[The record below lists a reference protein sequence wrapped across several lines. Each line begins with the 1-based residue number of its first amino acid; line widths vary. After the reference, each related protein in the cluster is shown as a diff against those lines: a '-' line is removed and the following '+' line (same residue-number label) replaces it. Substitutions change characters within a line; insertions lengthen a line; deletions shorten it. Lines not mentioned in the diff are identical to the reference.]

1 MMMVWQKGRIRGA
14 VPVTQ
19 GLSDGASGERSWVV
33 KVGGSLL
40 GRPHWPDEI
49 GALLETLAGPAT
61 IVVGGGA
68 IVDGLRSID
77 AACPRPA
84 GLMHRLAIEA
94 MGLTAE
100 MVADATGLTLAAAP
114 RMSAQTVVLDAA
126 AWLAGH
132 SRAAALP
139 IGWHVTSDS
148 IAALVAAACDA
159 DLLLAKS
166 VPPPASDLAQLARA
180 GWVDAFFPTAAAS
193 LPEIHWA
200 ATPLRGSPSVPR
212 ASGKIDGTRG
222 QGL

>member
-1 MMMVWQKGRIRGA
+1 MMMVWQKGMIRGA
-14 VPVTQ
+14 VPVTP
-19 GLSDGASGERSWVV
+19 GVSDGASCERSWVI

-40 GRPHWPDEI
+40 RRPDWPDEI

-77 AACPRPA
+77 AACPRPP

-100 MVADATGLTLAAAP
+100 VVADATGLPIAAAP
-114 RMSAQTVVLDAA
+114 MRSSQIVVLDAV
-126 AWLAGH
+126 AWLAQD

-148 IAALVAAACDA
+148 IAALVAAACGA

-166 VPPPASDLAQLARA
+166 VPPPASDLAELASG

-200 ATPLRGSPSVPR
+200 ATPFRGSPSVPR
-212 ASGKIDGTRG
+212 ASGKIGGTRG
-222 QGL
+222 QRL